1 MNRIEGSARVREL
14 TAGALCTAVT
24 CLLAPVSIPIGP
36 VELTM
41 GVFGILLCGAL
52 LPPPAAVLA
61 ALSYLLIGF
70 AGFPVFA
77 GYAAG
82 PGVLLGLTGGYLL
95 AYPLM
100 AGALSLVCRRT
111 RSMAGQMAGVVLAL
125 GLCYLPGT
133 VWFMAVSGMELLPSL
148 SACVFPFVLPDLLK
162 GACAVRLAELCRQRV
177 PGLSGR

>member
-111 RSMAGQMAGVVLAL
+111 RSMAG
-125 GLCYLPGT
+125 
-133 VWFMAVSGMELLPSL
+133 FMAVSGMELLPSL